1 METMFWTRFKA
12 ICAEHNTTP
21 TRACREVGLSSG
33 NPPAWKDGRVPSK
46 KVIQQLANFFGV
58 NPSYFVVETEKA
70 PASEETWVTEQ
81 EVRHALFDGQEVS
94 DETYQKVLAFA
105 RFALEEERR
114 QKGV

>member
-1 METMFWTRFKA
+1 MGRQQTLGFNSLEKIAKYFKVSVESL
-12 ICAEHNTTP
+12 I
-21 TRACREVGLSSG
+21 RS
-33 NPPAWKDGRVPSK
+33 
-46 KVIQQLANFFGV
+46 
-58 NPSYFVVETEKA
+58 ETEKA
-70 PASEETWVTEQ
+70 PASEETGVTEQ